1 MNRPIRMCINCRGRI
16 EQHSLIR
23 LQCIDG
29 EVRPFRQN
37 SGRSFYIC
45 HNCLE
50 DKKIMRKIMKI
61 CPKAKFQR
69 EDLLKLVEE
78 TMS

>member
-1 MNRPIRMCINCRGRI
+1 MSQPIRMCINCRKRM
-16 EQHSLIR
+16 EQHSLVR

-29 EVRPFRQN
+29 EVRPFHQN

-50 DKKIMRKIMKI
+50 DKKIVRKIVKI
-61 CPKAKFQR
+61 CPNSEFQR
-69 EDLLKLVEE
+69 QDLLKLVEE
-78 TMS
+78 IIS